1 MTAVAVP
8 SRITR
13 FNDFAEA
20 DLVVDSVA
28 DLTVPR
34 LDALAQATEPGSPVA

>member
-13 FNDFAEA
+13 FNDFAQA

-28 DLTVPR
+28 DLTVPLLER
-34 LDALAQATEPGSPVA
+34 WSTGRPNPARR